1 MWDLAWQTTKTRLS
15 GFVGAFVAILC
26 GTALVAGC
34 GILMESGLRAGV
46 PTQRYTDAAV
56 VVGGQQTVD
65 PPGAGPLET
74 QQVAEQASVPVS
86 LTGVISA
93 VPGVR
98 DVVAEQSFPATVVTA
113 DGRTLTGPEGG
124 QSLGHN
130 WDAAALAPFSLRDGR
145 APAGADEVVL
155 DADLASRSGVS
166 TGQRVKI
173 AVRSAPVEFLVSG
186 IAAPKSGDGLARQ
199 SAVFFSPEKA
209 AELAGTPG
217 QAHAIGVLAD
227 PGVTPGDLADRI
239 RAAVGTDK
247 VTVTTGVERSTVEF
261 LDVSQTRML
270 LMALAGSFGGFALLI
285 AVFVVASTLALVIN
299 QRRRE
304 FALLRAIAATPQQIR
319 KLIGAETM
327 IVAVVAGVLGSGL
340 GVAVGFG
347 LRNAFGAIGVIPPDF
362 ELAISPI
369 PLVAA
374 LALGLGTARLAAWS
388 ASRRPS
394 SIRPVEALGEAAV
407 ERRELGRVRVLIGC
421 ALVVAGLAG
430 SMVPIFVRG
439 DAGLAASG
447 SSSLIIVIGLAV
459 VSPKVVA
466 VMTRLIAPVL
476 NRTSRIS
483 GYLAAA
489 NNQANS
495 RRLAAAVTPVMLAV
509 SFALTMFYSQT
520 SAAAAR
526 QEETVESTTADHVLA
541 SATGGLSPEVAEA
554 ARRIPGVAAATPV
567 VRTEVINTVREQDS
581 LRVERYAA
589 QGLDGA
595 QIRGNLELGVVSGK
609 ITDLT
614 GNTVAMSES
623 EAGWYEKKI
632 GDEVEFYFGDGA
644 PAKLRLVAT
653 YTRDQAFGRYV
664 LPADLARAHTGDR
677 MDDAVLVRQQP
688 DADAATVTAALNDLA
703 TRYPGLAVTP
713 GSAVAAPV
721 GGQQQ
726 AQFYVNLVAV
736 GVILGYVVISVA
748 NTLVMSTAQRSREFA
763 LLRLVGT
770 SKRQVVRMMR
780 FEALATAGIAALLGT
795 VVAGVPLVLLNLG
808 LRGTPLPSGTITVFG
823 GVIAGAILL
832 GVLSLGLATRV
843 ALRSKPIEAI
853 GLRE

>member
-34 GILMESGLRAGV
+34 GVLMESGLRAGV
-46 PTQRYTDAAV
+46 PTQRYADAAV
-56 VVGGQQTVD
+56 VVGGGQTVA
-65 PPGAGPLET
+65 PPGTGALDG
-74 QQVAEQASVPVS
+74 QQVAEQATVPVT
-86 LTGVISA
+86 LTGAITA

-98 DVVAEQSFPATVVTA
+98 GVVAEQSFPATVVTA
-113 DGRTLTGPEGG
+113 DGRPLNGPEGG

-130 WDAAALAPFSLRDGR
+130 WDAAVLAPFSLRDGS

-166 TGQRVKI
+166 VGQRVKI
-173 AVRSAPVEFLVSG
+173 AVRSAPVEFRVSG
-186 IAAPKSGDGLARQ
+186 IAAPKTGDGLTRQ
-199 SAVFFSPEKA
+199 SALFFSPEKA
-209 AELAGTPG
+209 TELAGIPG
-217 QAHAIGVLAD
+217 QAHAIGVLAE
-227 PGVTPGDLADRI
+227 PGVTPGDLAEKI
-239 RAAVGTDK
+239 SAAVGDK
-247 VTVTTGVERSTVEF
+247 VTVATGVERSTVEF

-327 IVAVVAGVLGSGL
+327 IVAVAAGILGSGL

-347 LRNAFGAIGVIPPDF
+347 LRNAFGAIGVIPQDF

-374 LALGLGTARLAAWS
+374 LVLGLGTARLAAWS

-407 ERRELGRVRVLIGC
+407 ERRELGRVRLIVGC

-439 DAGLAASG
+439 EAGLAASG
-447 SSSLIIVIGLAV
+447 SSALVIVIGLGV
-459 VSPKVVA
+459 LGPKVVA
-466 VMTRLIAPVL
+466 LMTRLVGPVL

-489 NNQANS
+489 NSQANS

-526 QEETVESTTADHVLA
+526 QEETVESTAADYVLA
-541 SATGGLSPEVAEA
+541 SGAGGLSPEVAEA
-554 ARRIPGVAAATPV
+554 ARRVPGVSAATPV
-567 VRTEVINTVREQDS
+567 VRTEVLNTVQEQDK
-581 LRVERYAA
+581 LRVERYVA

-595 QIRGNLELGVVSGK
+595 QVRGNLDLGVVSGK

-623 EAGWYEKKI
+623 EADWYEKKV
-632 GDEVEFYFGDGA
+632 GDEVEFFFGDGA

-653 YTRDQAFGRYV
+653 YTREQAFGRYV

-677 MDDAVLVRQQP
+677 MDDSVLVRQQP
-688 DADAATVTAALNDLA
+688 DADSAAVTAALNELA
-703 TRYPGLAVTP
+703 VRYPGLAVTP
-713 GSAVAAPV
+713 GSAVAAPAN
-721 GGQQQ
+721 GQQD

-763 LLRLVGT
+763 LLRLIGT
-770 SKRQVVRMMR
+770 TKRQVVRMMR
-780 FEALATAGIAALLGT
+780 FEALATVGVAALLGT
-795 VVAGVPLVLLNLG
+795 VVAGIPLMLLNLG
-808 LRGTPLPSGTITVFG
+808 LRGTPLPSGTVTVFG

-832 GVLSLGLATRV
+832 GLVSLGLATRV

>member
-15 GFVGAFVAILC
+15 GFVGAFIAVLC

-34 GILMESGLRAGV
+34 GVLMESGLRAGV
-46 PTQRYTDAAV
+46 PTQRYADAAV

-65 PPGAGPLET
+65 PPGVGALET
-74 QQVAEQASVPVS
+74 QQVAEQASVPVT
-86 LTGVISA
+86 LAGTITA

-98 DVVAEQSFPATVVTA
+98 GAVAEQSFPANVVAA
-113 DGRTLTGPEGG
+113 DGQALTGPEGG

-130 WDAAALAPFSLRDGR
+130 WDAAALAPFSLRDGQ
-145 APAGADEVVL
+145 APAGGDEVVL
-155 DADLASRSGVS
+155 DAALAARSGV
-166 TGQRVKI
+166 TVGQRVKI
-173 AVRSAPVEFLVSG
+173 ATRSTPAEFRVSG
-186 IAAPKSGDGLARQ
+186 IAAPKSGDGLSRQ
-199 SAVFFSPEKA
+199 SAMFFSQEKA
-209 AELAGTPG
+209 AELAGKPG
-217 QAHAIGVLAD
+217 RAHAIGVLAD
-227 PGVTPGDLADRI
+227 PGVSPGDLADRI
-239 RAAVGTDK
+239 RDAVGGD

-270 LMALAGSFGGFALLI
+270 LMALAGSFGGFAILI

-327 IVAVVAGVLGSGL
+327 LVAGGAGLLGAGL
-340 GVAVGFG
+340 GVAVGYG
-347 LRNAFGAIGVIPPDF
+347 LRNAFSAIGVIPPDF

-374 LALGLGTARLAAWS
+374 LLLGLGAARLAAWS

-407 ERRELGRVRVLIGC
+407 ERRELGRIRVTIGC
-421 ALVVAGLAG
+421 ALVAVGLAG
-430 SMVPIFVRG
+430 TLVPVFLSG
-439 DAGLAASG
+439 EPGLAAS
-447 SSSLIIVIGLAV
+447 SSSALIIVIGLAV

-466 VMTRLIAPVL
+466 FMTRLIAPVL

-489 NNQANS
+489 NSQANS

-520 SAAAAR
+520 TAAAAR
-526 QEETVESTTADHVLA
+526 QEETVASTSADHVIG
-541 SATGGLSPEVAEA
+541 SSTGGLSPEVAEA

-567 VRTEVINTVREQDS
+567 VRTEVLNTVQEQES
-581 LRVERYAA
+581 LRVERYPA
-589 QGLDGA
+589 QGLAGD
-595 QIRGNLELGVVSGK
+595 QVRGNLDLGVVSGR
-609 ITDLT
+609 IADLT
-614 GNTVAMSES
+614 GDTVAMSES
-623 EAGWYEKKI
+623 EADWYEKKI
-632 GDEVEFYFGDGA
+632 GDEVEFFFGDGS

-664 LPADLARAHTGDR
+664 LPAELARAHTGDR
-677 MDDAVLVRQQP
+677 LDDSVLVREQP
-688 DADAATVTAALNDLA
+688 DADSTVVTAALRDLA
-703 TRYPGLAVTP
+703 VRYPGLAVAP
-713 GSAVAAPV
+713 GSSVAAPG

-763 LLRLVGT
+763 LLRLIGT
-770 SKRQVVRMMR
+770 TKRQVVRMMR
-780 FEALATAGIAALLGT
+780 FEALVTVGVAALLGT
-795 VVAGVPLVLLNLG
+795 IVAGVPLAVLNLA
-808 LRGTPLPSGTITVFG
+808 LRGNPVPPGPVAVFG
-823 GVIAGAILL
+823 GIIAGAILL
-832 GVLSLGLATRV
+832 GLVSLGLATRV

>member
-34 GILMESGLRAGV
+34 GVLMESGLRAGV
-46 PTQRYTDAAV
+46 PTQRYADAAV
-56 VVGGQQTVD
+56 VVGGGQTVD
-65 PPGAGPLET
+65 PPGTGALDS
-74 QQVAEQASVPVS
+74 QQVAEQATVPVS
-86 LTGVISA
+86 LTGAITA

-98 DVVAEQSFPATVVTA
+98 GVVAEQSFPATVVTA
-113 DGRTLTGPEGG
+113 DGRPLNGPEGG

-130 WDAAALAPFSLRDGR
+130 WDAAVLAPFSLRDGR

-166 TGQRVKI
+166 VGQRVKI
-173 AVRSAPVEFLVSG
+173 AVRSAPVEFRVSG
-186 IAAPKSGDGLARQ
+186 IAAPKTGDGLTRQ
-199 SAVFFSPEKA
+199 SALFFSPEKA
-209 AELAGTPG
+209 TELAGSPG
-217 QAHAIGVLAD
+217 QAHAIGVLAE
-227 PGVTPGDLADRI
+227 PGVTPGDLAEKI
-239 RAAVGTDK
+239 SAAVGDK
-247 VTVTTGVERSTVEF
+247 VTVATGVERSTVEF

-407 ERRELGRVRVLIGC
+407 ERRELGRVRVAIGC
-421 ALVVAGLAG
+421 VMMVAGLGG

-439 DAGLAASG
+439 EAGLAASG
-447 SSSLIIVIGLAV
+447 GASLMIVIGLGV
-459 VSPKVVA
+459 LGPKVVA
-466 VMTRLIAPVL
+466 LMTRLIAPVL
-476 NRTSRIS
+476 NRISRIS

-489 NNQANS
+489 NSQANS

-526 QEETVESTTADHVLA
+526 QEETVESTTADYVLA
-541 SATGGLSPEVAEA
+541 SGTGGLSPEVAEA
-554 ARRIPGVAAATPV
+554 ARRVPGVAAATPV
-567 VRTEVINTVREQDS
+567 VRTEVLNTVQEQDK

-595 QIRGNLELGVVSGK
+595 QVRGNVDLGVVSGK

-614 GNTVAMSES
+614 GDTVAMSES

-632 GDEVEFYFGDGA
+632 GDEVEFFFGDGA
-644 PAKLRLVAT
+644 AAKLRLVAT

-677 MDDAVLVRQQP
+677 LDDAVLVRQQP
-688 DADAATVTAALNDLA
+688 DADSAVVTAALNELGG
-703 TRYPGLAVTP
+703 RYPGLAVTP
-713 GSAVAAPV
+713 GSAVAAPAN
-721 GGQQQ
+721 GQQD

-763 LLRLVGT
+763 LLRLIGT
-770 SKRQVVRMMR
+770 TKRQVVRMMR
-780 FEALATAGIAALLGT
+780 FEALATVGVAALLGT
-795 VVAGVPLVLLNLG
+795 VVAGIPLMLLNLG
-808 LRGTPLPSGTITVFG
+808 LRGTPLPSGTVTVFG

-832 GVLSLGLATRV
+832 GLLSLGLATRV

>member
-34 GILMESGLRAGV
+34 GVLMESGLRAGV
-46 PTQRYTDAAV
+46 PTQRYADAAV
-56 VVGGQQTVD
+56 VVGGGQTVA
-65 PPGAGPLET
+65 PPGTGALDS
-74 QQVAEQASVPVS
+74 QQVAEQASVPVT
-86 LTGVISA
+86 LTGAITA
-93 VPGVR
+93 LPGVR
-98 DVVAEQSFPATVVTA
+98 GVVAEQSFPATVVTA
-113 DGRTLTGPEGG
+113 DGRALNGPEGG

-130 WDAAALAPFSLRDGR
+130 WDAAVLAPFSLRDGR

-166 TGQRVKI
+166 VGQRVKI
-173 AVRSAPVEFLVSG
+173 AVRSAPVEFRVSG
-186 IAAPKSGDGLARQ
+186 IAAPKTGDGLTRQ
-199 SAVFFSPEKA
+199 SALFFSPEKA
-209 AELAGTPG
+209 VELAGTPG
-217 QAHAIGVLAD
+217 QAHAIGVLAE
-227 PGVTPGDLADRI
+227 PGVTPGDLAEKI
-239 RAAVGTDK
+239 SAAVGDK
-247 VTVTTGVERSTVEF
+247 VTVATGVERSTVEF

-327 IVAVVAGVLGSGL
+327 LVASVAGVLGSGL

-374 LALGLGTARLAAWS
+374 LVLGLGTARLAAWS

-394 SIRPVEALGEAAV
+394 SIRPVEALEEAAV
-407 ERRELGRVRVLIGC
+407 ERRELGRVRLIVGC

-439 DAGLAASG
+439 EAGLAASG
-447 SSSLIIVIGLAV
+447 SSALVIVIGLGV
-459 VSPKVVA
+459 LGPKVVA
-466 VMTRLIAPVL
+466 LMTRLIAPVL

-489 NNQANS
+489 NSQANS

-526 QEETVESTTADHVLA
+526 QEETVESTTADYVLA
-541 SATGGLSPEVAEA
+541 SGAGGLSPEVAEA
-554 ARRIPGVAAATPV
+554 ARRVPGVSAATPV
-567 VRTEVINTVREQDS
+567 VRTEVLNTVQEQDK

-595 QIRGNLELGVVSGK
+595 QVRGNVDLGVVSGK

-623 EAGWYEKKI
+623 EADWYEKKI
-632 GDEVEFYFGDGA
+632 GDEVEFFFGDGS

-653 YTRDQAFGRYV
+653 YTREQAFGRYV

-677 MDDAVLVRQQP
+677 MDDSVLVRRQP
-688 DADAATVTAALNDLA
+688 DADPAAVTAALNELGA
-703 TRYPGLAVTP
+703 RYPGLAVTP
-713 GSAVAAPV
+713 GSAVAAPAN
-721 GGQQQ
+721 GQQD

-763 LLRLVGT
+763 LLRLIGT
-770 SKRQVVRMMR
+770 TKRQVARMMR
-780 FEALATAGIAALLGT
+780 FEALATVGVAALLGT
-795 VVAGVPLVLLNLG
+795 VVAGIPLMLLNLG
-808 LRGTPLPSGTITVFG
+808 LRGTPLPSGTVTVFG

>member
-34 GILMESGLRAGV
+34 GVLMESGLRAGV
-46 PTQRYTDAAV
+46 PTQRYADAAV
-56 VVGGQQTVD
+56 VVGGGQTVA
-65 PPGAGPLET
+65 PPGTGALDG
-74 QQVAEQASVPVS
+74 QQVAEQATVPVT
-86 LTGVISA
+86 LTGAITA

-98 DVVAEQSFPATVVTA
+98 GVVAEQSFPATVVTA
-113 DGRTLTGPEGG
+113 DGRPLTGPEGG

-130 WDAAALAPFSLRDGR
+130 WDAAVLAPFSLRDGR

-155 DADLASRSGVS
+155 DADLASRSGV
-166 TGQRVKI
+166 TVGQRVKI
-173 AVRSAPVEFLVSG
+173 AVRSAPVEFRVSG
-186 IAAPKSGDGLARQ
+186 IAAPKTGDGLTRQ
-199 SAVFFSPEKA
+199 SALFFSPEKA
-209 AELAGTPG
+209 TELAGIPG
-217 QAHAIGVLAD
+217 QAHAIGVLAE
-227 PGVTPGDLADRI
+227 PGVMPGDLAEKI
-239 RAAVGTDK
+239 SAAVGDK

-327 IVAVVAGVLGSGL
+327 IVASVAGVLGSGL

-374 LALGLGTARLAAWS
+374 LVLGLGTARLAAWS

-407 ERRELGRVRVLIGC
+407 ERRELGRVRLIVGC
-421 ALVVAGLAG
+421 ALMAIGLAG
-430 SMVPIFVRG
+430 AMVPIFVRG
-439 DAGLAASG
+439 EAGLAASG
-447 SSSLIIVIGLAV
+447 SSALVIVIGLGV
-459 VSPKVVA
+459 LGPKVVA
-466 VMTRLIAPVL
+466 LMTRLIAPVL

-489 NNQANS
+489 NSQANA

-526 QEETVESTTADHVLA
+526 QEETVESTTADYVLA
-541 SATGGLSPEVAEA
+541 SGTGGVSPEVAEA
-554 ARRIPGVAAATPV
+554 ARRVPGVSAATPV
-567 VRTEVINTVREQDS
+567 VRTEVLNTVQEQDK

-595 QIRGNLELGVVSGK
+595 QVRGNLDPGVVSGK

-623 EAGWYEKKI
+623 EADWYEKKI
-632 GDEVEFYFGDGA
+632 GDEVEFFFGDGA

-653 YTRDQAFGRYV
+653 YTREQAFGRYV
-664 LPADLARAHTGDR
+664 LPAELARAHTGDR

-688 DADAATVTAALNDLA
+688 DADSAAVTAALNELA
-703 TRYPGLAVTP
+703 VRYPGLAVTP
-713 GSAVAAPV
+713 ASAVAAPAN
-721 GGQQQ
+721 GQQD

-763 LLRLVGT
+763 LLRLIGT
-770 SKRQVVRMMR
+770 TKRQVVRMMR
-780 FEALATAGIAALLGT
+780 FEALATVGVAALLGT
-795 VVAGVPLVLLNLG
+795 VVAGIPLMLLNLG
-808 LRGTPLPSGTITVFG
+808 LRGTPLPSGTVTVFG

-832 GVLSLGLATRV
+832 GLVSLGLATRV

>member
-34 GILMESGLRAGV
+34 GVLMESGLRAGV
-46 PTQRYTDAAV
+46 PTQRYADAAV
-56 VVGGQQTVD
+56 VVGGGQTVA
-65 PPGAGPLET
+65 PPGTGALDG
-74 QQVAEQASVPVS
+74 QQVAEQATVPVT
-86 LTGVISA
+86 LTGAITA

-98 DVVAEQSFPATVVTA
+98 GVVAEQSFPATVVTA
-113 DGRTLTGPEGG
+113 DGRPVNGPEGG

-130 WDAAALAPFSLRDGR
+130 WDAAVLAPFSLRDGR

-155 DADLASRSGVS
+155 DADLASRSGV
-166 TGQRVKI
+166 TVGQRVKI
-173 AVRSAPVEFLVSG
+173 AVRSAPVEFRVSG
-186 IAAPKSGDGLARQ
+186 IAAPKTGDGLTRQ
-199 SAVFFSPEKA
+199 SALFFSPEKA
-209 AELAGTPG
+209 TELAGIPG
-217 QAHAIGVLAD
+217 QAHAIGVLAE
-227 PGVTPGDLADRI
+227 PGVTPGDLAEKI
-239 RAAVGTDK
+239 SAAVGDK

-327 IVAVVAGVLGSGL
+327 IVASVAGVLGSGL

-347 LRNAFGAIGVIPPDF
+347 LRNAFGAIGVIPSDF

-374 LALGLGTARLAAWS
+374 LVLGLGTARLAAWS

-407 ERRELGRVRVLIGC
+407 ERRELGRVRLIVGC
-421 ALVVAGLAG
+421 ALMAIGLAG
-430 SMVPIFVRG
+430 AMVPIFVRG
-439 DAGLAASG
+439 EAGLAASG
-447 SSSLIIVIGLAV
+447 SSALVIVIGLGV
-459 VSPKVVA
+459 LGPKVVA
-466 VMTRLIAPVL
+466 LMTRLIAPVL

-489 NNQANS
+489 NSQANA

-526 QEETVESTTADHVLA
+526 QEETVEATTADYVLA
-541 SATGGLSPEVAEA
+541 SGTGGLSPEVAEA
-554 ARRIPGVAAATPV
+554 ARRVPGVSAATPV
-567 VRTEVINTVREQDS
+567 VRTEVLNTVQEQDR
-581 LRVERYAA
+581 LRVERYSA

-595 QIRGNLELGVVSGK
+595 QVRGNVDPGVVSGK

-623 EAGWYEKKI
+623 EADWYEKKI
-632 GDEVEFYFGDGA
+632 GDEVEFFFGDGA

-653 YTRDQAFGRYV
+653 YTREQAFGRYV
-664 LPADLARAHTGDR
+664 LPAELARAHTGDR
-677 MDDAVLVRQQP
+677 MDDSVLVRQQP
-688 DADAATVTAALNDLA
+688 DADSAAVTAALNELA
-703 TRYPGLAVTP
+703 VRYPGLAVTP
-713 GSAVAAPV
+713 ASAVAAPAN
-721 GGQQQ
+721 GQQD

-763 LLRLVGT
+763 LLRLIGT
-770 SKRQVVRMMR
+770 TKRQVVRMMR
-780 FEALATAGIAALLGT
+780 FEALATVGVAALLGT
-795 VVAGVPLVLLNLG
+795 VVAGIPLMLLNLG
-808 LRGTPLPSGTITVFG
+808 LRGTPLPSGTVTVFG

-832 GVLSLGLATRV
+832 GLVSLGLATRV

>member
-34 GILMESGLRAGV
+34 GVLMESGLRAGV
-46 PTQRYTDAAV
+46 PTQRYADAAV
-56 VVGGQQTVD
+56 VVGGGQTVA
-65 PPGAGPLET
+65 PPGTGALDG
-74 QQVAEQASVPVS
+74 QQVAEQATVPVT
-86 LTGVISA
+86 LTGAITA

-98 DVVAEQSFPATVVTA
+98 GVVAEQSFPATVVTA
-113 DGRTLTGPEGG
+113 DGRPLTGPEGG

-130 WDAAALAPFSLRDGR
+130 WDAAVLAPFSLRDGR

-166 TGQRVKI
+166 VGQRVKI
-173 AVRSAPVEFLVSG
+173 AVRSAPVEFRVSG
-186 IAAPKSGDGLARQ
+186 IAAPKTGDGLTRQ
-199 SAVFFSPEKA
+199 SALFFSPEKA
-209 AELAGTPG
+209 TELAGIPG
-217 QAHAIGVLAD
+217 QAHAIGVLAE
-227 PGVTPGDLADRI
+227 PGVTPGDLAEKI
-239 RAAVGTDK
+239 SAAVGDK
-247 VTVTTGVERSTVEF
+247 VTVATGVERSTVEF

-374 LALGLGTARLAAWS
+374 LVLGLGTARLAAWS

-407 ERRELGRVRVLIGC
+407 ERRELGRVRLIVGC

-439 DAGLAASG
+439 EAGLAASG
-447 SSSLIIVIGLAV
+447 SSALVIVIGLGV
-459 VSPKVVA
+459 LGPKVVA
-466 VMTRLIAPVL
+466 LMTRLVGPVL

-489 NNQANS
+489 NSQANS

-526 QEETVESTTADHVLA
+526 QEETVESTTADYVLA
-541 SATGGLSPEVAEA
+541 SGTGGLSPEVAEA
-554 ARRIPGVAAATPV
+554 ARRVPGVSAATPV
-567 VRTEVINTVREQDS
+567 VRTEVLNTVQEQDK

-595 QIRGNLELGVVSGK
+595 QVRGNVDPGVVSGK

-623 EAGWYEKKI
+623 EADWYEKKV
-632 GDEVEFYFGDGA
+632 GDEVEFFFGDGA

-653 YTRDQAFGRYV
+653 YTREQAFGRYV

-677 MDDAVLVRQQP
+677 MDDSVLVRQQP
-688 DADAATVTAALNDLA
+688 DADSATVTAALNELA
-703 TRYPGLAVTP
+703 VRYPGLAVTP
-713 GSAVAAPV
+713 GSAVAAPAN
-721 GGQQQ
+721 GQQD

-763 LLRLVGT
+763 LLRLIGT
-770 SKRQVVRMMR
+770 TKRQVVRMMR
-780 FEALATAGIAALLGT
+780 FEALATVGVAALLGT
-795 VVAGVPLVLLNLG
+795 VVAGIPLMLLNLG
-808 LRGTPLPSGTITVFG
+808 LRGTPLPSGTVTVFG

-832 GVLSLGLATRV
+832 GLVSLGLATRV

>member
-1 MWDLAWQTTKTRLS
+1 MWDLAWQTIKTRLS
-15 GFVGAFVAILC
+15 GFVGAFIAILC

-46 PTQRYTDAAV
+46 PTQRYADAAV

-65 PPGAGPLET
+65 PPGVGALET
-74 QQVAEQASVPVS
+74 QQVGEQGSVPVS
-86 LTGVISA
+86 LTGRIAA

-98 DVVAEQSFPATVVTA
+98 GVVAERSFPANVVTA
-113 DGRTLTGPEGG
+113 DGRPLTGPQGG

-130 WDAAALAPFSLRDGR
+130 WDAAALAPFSLRDGV

-155 DADLASRSGVS
+155 DADLAARSSVAV
-166 TGQRVKI
+166 GQRVKI
-173 AVRSAPVEFLVSG
+173 AVRSTPVEFRVAG
-186 IAAPKSGDGLARQ
+186 IAAPKSGDGLSRQ
-199 SAVFFSPEKA
+199 SAVFFSEEKA
-209 AELAGTPG
+209 AELAGVPG
-217 QAHAIGVLAD
+217 QAHALGVLAD
-227 PGVTPGDLADRI
+227 PGVTPGGLADRI
-239 RAAVGTDK
+239 SDAVGTDK

-327 IVAVVAGVLGSGL
+327 LVASVAGVLGSGL
-340 GVAVGFG
+340 GVAVGYG

-362 ELAISPI
+362 ELAISPL
-369 PLVAA
+369 PLIAA
-374 LALGLGTARLAAWS
+374 LVLGLGTARLAAWS

-407 ERRELGRVRVLIGC
+407 ERRELGRVRVIVGG
-421 ALVVAGLAG
+421 ALVAAGLGGA
-430 SMVPIFVRG
+430 MVPMFLPG
-439 DAGLAASG
+439 EPGLAASSG
-447 SSSLIIVIGLAV
+447 SALVIVIGLAV

-466 VMTRLIAPVL
+466 FMTRLIAPVL
-476 NRTSRIS
+476 TRTSRIS

-489 NNQANS
+489 NSQANS

-520 SAAAAR
+520 TAAAAR
-526 QEETVESTTADHVLA
+526 QEQTAESTTADYVLG
-541 SATGGLSPEVAEA
+541 SGTGGLSPEVAEA

-567 VRTEVINTVREQDS
+567 VHTEVLNTVQEQES
-581 LRVERYAA
+581 VRVDRYGA
-589 QGLDGA
+589 QGLVGD
-595 QIRGNLELGVVSGK
+595 QVRGNVDLGVVSGR

-614 GNTVAMSES
+614 GNTVAMSER
-623 EAGWYEKKI
+623 EADWYEKKI
-632 GDEVEFYFGDGA
+632 GDEVEFYFGDGV

-653 YTRDQAFGRYV
+653 YTRDEAFGRYV
-664 LPADLARAHTGDR
+664 LPVDLARAHTSDR
-677 MDDAVLVRQQP
+677 LDDSVLVRQQP
-688 DADAATVTAALNDLA
+688 DADSATVTAALRDLA
-703 TRYPGLAVTP
+703 TRYPGLVVTP
-713 GSAVAAPV
+713 GSSVAAPA

-763 LLRLVGT
+763 LLRLIGT
-770 SKRQVVRMMR
+770 TKRQVVRMMR
-780 FEALATAGIAALLGT
+780 LEALATVGVAALLGT

-808 LRGTPLPSGTITVFG
+808 LRGTPLPSGPIAVFG
-823 GVIAGAILL
+823 GVILGAILL
-832 GVLSLGLATRV
+832 GLVSLGLSTRV

>member
-46 PTQRYTDAAV
+46 PTQRYAGAAV
-56 VVGGQQTVD
+56 VVGGGQTVD
-65 PPGAGPLET
+65 PPGTGALDS
-74 QQVAEQASVPVS
+74 QQVAEQASVPVT
-86 LTGVISA
+86 LTGAITA

-98 DVVAEQSFPATVVTA
+98 GVVAEQSFPATVVTA
-113 DGRTLTGPEGG
+113 DGRPLTGPEGG

-130 WDAAALAPFSLRDGR
+130 WDAAVLAPFSLRDGS

-166 TGQRVKI
+166 VGQRVKI
-173 AVRSAPVEFLVSG
+173 AVRSAPVEFRVSG
-186 IAAPKSGDGLARQ
+186 IAAPKTGDGLSRQ
-199 SAVFFSPEKA
+199 SALFFSQEKA
-209 AELAGTPG
+209 VELAGTPG
-217 QAHAIGVLAD
+217 QAHAIGVLAE
-227 PGVTPGDLADRI
+227 PGVTPGDLAEKI
-239 RAAVGTDK
+239 GAAVGDE
-247 VTVTTGVERSTVEF
+247 VTVATGVERSTVEF

-407 ERRELGRVRVLIGC
+407 ERRELGRVRVAIGC
-421 ALVVAGLAG
+421 ALVVAGLGG

-439 DAGLAASG
+439 EAGLAASG
-447 SSSLIIVIGLAV
+447 GASLMIVIGLGV
-459 VSPKVVA
+459 LGPKVVA
-466 VMTRLIAPVL
+466 LMTSLIAPVL
-476 NRTSRIS
+476 NRISRIS

-489 NNQANS
+489 NSQANS

-526 QEETVESTTADHVLA
+526 QEETVESTTADYVLA
-541 SATGGLSPEVAEA
+541 SGTGGLSPEVAGA
-554 ARRIPGVAAATPV
+554 ARRVPGVAAATPV
-567 VRTEVINTVREQDS
+567 VRTEVLNTVQEQDK

-595 QIRGNLELGVVSGK
+595 QIRGNVDLGVVSGK

-623 EAGWYEKKI
+623 EADWYEKKI
-632 GDEVEFYFGDGA
+632 GDDVEFFFGDGA

-677 MDDAVLVRQQP
+677 LDDAVLVRQQP
-688 DADAATVTAALNDLA
+688 DADSAVVTAALNELA
-703 TRYPGLAVTP
+703 VRYPGLAVTP
-713 GSAVAAPV
+713 GSAVAAPAN
-721 GGQQQ
+721 GQQD

-763 LLRLVGT
+763 LLRLIGT
-770 SKRQVVRMMR
+770 TKRQVVRMMR
-780 FEALATAGIAALLGT
+780 FEALATVGVAALLGT
-795 VVAGVPLVLLNLG
+795 VVAGIPLILLNLG
-808 LRGTPLPSGTITVFG
+808 LRGTPLPSGTVTVFG

-832 GVLSLGLATRV
+832 GLVSLGLATRV

>member
-46 PTQRYTDAAV
+46 PTQRYADAAV
-56 VVGGQQTVD
+56 IVGGQQTVD
-65 PPGAGPLET
+65 PPGAGPLESK
-74 QQVAEQASVPVS
+74 QVAEQASVPVS
-86 LTGVISA
+86 IAGTIGS

-98 DVVAEQSFPATVVTA
+98 GVVTEQSFPATVVTA
-113 DGRTLTGPEGG
+113 DGRALNGPEGG

-145 APAGADEVVL
+145 APTGAGEVVL
-155 DADLASRSGVS
+155 DADLASRSGAVV
-166 TGQRVKI
+166 GGHVKI
-173 AVRSAPVEFLVSG
+173 AVRSAPVDFVVSG
-186 IAAPKSGDGLARQ
+186 IAAPKSGTGLTRQ
-199 SAVFFSPEKA
+199 SAVFFTQEKA
-209 AELAGTPG
+209 VELAATPG
-217 QAHAIGVLAD
+217 QAHAIGVLAN
-227 PGVTPGDLADRI
+227 PGVTPDDLAEKI
-239 RAAVGTDK
+239 RDAVGTDK

-285 AVFVVASTLALVIN
+285 AVFVVSSTLALVIN

-327 IVAVVAGVLGSGL
+327 LVAVVAGVLGSGL

-374 LALGLGTARLAAWS
+374 LLLGLGTARLAAWS
-388 ASRRPS
+388 AARRPS

-407 ERRELGRVRVLIGC
+407 ERRDLGRVRVIVGC
-421 ALVVAGLAG
+421 ALVVAGLVG
-430 SMVPIFVRG
+430 SLVPAFVRG
-439 DAGLAASG
+439 EAGLAAS
-447 SSSLIIVIGLAV
+447 SMSALIIVIGLAV
-459 VSPKVVA
+459 LGPKVVA
-466 VMTRLIAPVL
+466 VMTRVIAPVL

-489 NNQANS
+489 NSQANS

-509 SFALTMFYSQT
+509 SFALSMFYSQT
-520 SAAAAR
+520 SAAAAVR
-526 QEETVESTTADHVLA
+526 EETVASTTADHVLA
-541 SATGGLSPEVAEA
+541 STTGGVSPEVAEA

-567 VRTEVINTVREQDS
+567 VRTQVMNTVQEQDTV
-581 LRVERYAA
+581 RVEQYGA

-595 QIRGNLELGVVSGK
+595 QVRGNLELGVVSGK
-609 ITDLT
+609 IADLT

-623 EAGWYEKKI
+623 EADWYEKKI

-644 PAKLRLVAT
+644 PAKLRLIAT

-664 LPADLARAHTGDR
+664 LPVELARAHTGDR
-677 MDDAVLVRQQP
+677 MDDSVLVRQQP
-688 DADAATVTAALNDLA
+688 DADPATVTAALRDLSA
-703 TRYPGLAVTP
+703 RYPGLVVTP
-713 GSAVAAPV
+713 GSAMAAPA

-763 LLRLVGT
+763 LLRLIGT
-770 SKRQVVRMMR
+770 TKRQVIRMMR
-780 FEALATAGIAALLGT
+780 LEALATVGVAALLGT
-795 VVAGVPLVLLNLG
+795 VVAGIPLVLLNLG
-808 LRGTPLPSGTITVFG
+808 LRGTPLPSGTVAVFG

-832 GVLSLGLATRV
+832 GLVSLGLATRV
-843 ALRSKPIEAI
+843 ALRSKPIDAI

>member
-34 GILMESGLRAGV
+34 GVLMESGLRAGV
-46 PTQRYTDAAV
+46 PTQRYADAAV
-56 VVGGQQTVD
+56 VVGGGQTVA
-65 PPGAGPLET
+65 PPGTGALDG
-74 QQVAEQASVPVS
+74 QQVAEQATVPVT
-86 LTGVISA
+86 LTGAITA

-98 DVVAEQSFPATVVTA
+98 GVVAEQSFPATVVTA
-113 DGRTLTGPEGG
+113 DGRPLTGPEGG

-130 WDAAALAPFSLRDGR
+130 WDAAVLAPFSLRDGQ
-145 APAGADEVVL
+145 APAGADDVVL
-155 DADLASRSGVS
+155 DADLASRSGV
-166 TGQRVKI
+166 TVGQRVKI
-173 AVRSAPVEFLVSG
+173 AVRSAPVEFRVSG
-186 IAAPKSGDGLARQ
+186 IAAPKTGDGLTRQ
-199 SAVFFSPEKA
+199 SALFFSPEKA
-209 AELAGTPG
+209 TELAGIPG
-217 QAHAIGVLAD
+217 QAHAIGVLAE
-227 PGVTPGDLADRI
+227 PGVTPGDLAEKI
-239 RAAVGTDK
+239 SAAVGDK

-327 IVAVVAGVLGSGL
+327 IVASVAGVLGSGL

-374 LALGLGTARLAAWS
+374 LVLGLGTARLAAWS

-407 ERRELGRVRVLIGC
+407 ERRELGRVRLIVGC
-421 ALVVAGLAG
+421 ALMAIGLAG
-430 SMVPIFVRG
+430 AMVPIFVRG
-439 DAGLAASG
+439 EAGLAASG
-447 SSSLIIVIGLAV
+447 SSALVIVIGLGV
-459 VSPKVVA
+459 LGPKVVA
-466 VMTRLIAPVL
+466 LMTRLIAPVL

-489 NNQANS
+489 NSQANA

-526 QEETVESTTADHVLA
+526 QEETVESTTADYVLA
-541 SATGGLSPEVAEA
+541 SGTGGVSPEVAEA
-554 ARRIPGVAAATPV
+554 ARRVLGVSAATPV
-567 VRTEVINTVREQDS
+567 VRTEVLNTVQEQDK

-595 QIRGNLELGVVSGK
+595 QVRGNLDPGVVSGK

-623 EAGWYEKKI
+623 EADWYEKKI
-632 GDEVEFYFGDGA
+632 GDEVEFFFGDGA

-653 YTRDQAFGRYV
+653 YTREQAFGRYV
-664 LPADLARAHTGDR
+664 LPAELARAHTGDR

-688 DADAATVTAALNDLA
+688 DADSAAVTAALNELA
-703 TRYPGLAVTP
+703 VRYPGLAVTP
-713 GSAVAAPV
+713 ASAVAAPAN
-721 GGQQQ
+721 GQQD

-763 LLRLVGT
+763 LLRLIGT
-770 SKRQVVRMMR
+770 TKRQVVRMMR
-780 FEALATAGIAALLGT
+780 FEALATVGVAALLGT
-795 VVAGVPLVLLNLG
+795 VVAGIPLMLLNLG
-808 LRGTPLPSGTITVFG
+808 LRGTPLPSGTVTVFG

-832 GVLSLGLATRV
+832 GLVSLGLATRV

>member
-1 MWDLAWQTTKTRLS
+1 MWHLAWQTIKTRLS
-15 GFVGAFVAILC
+15 GFVGAFIAILC

-34 GILMESGLRAGV
+34 GVLMESGLRAGV
-46 PTQRYTDAAV
+46 PTQRYADAAV
-56 VVGGQQTVD
+56 VVGGKQAVD
-65 PPGAGPLET
+65 PPGTGPLET
-74 QQVAEQASVPVS
+74 QQVAEQASVPVT
-86 LTGVISA
+86 LAGKISA
-93 VPGVR
+93 LPGVR
-98 DVVAEQSFPATVVTA
+98 GVVTEQSFPANVVAA
-113 DGRTLTGPEGG
+113 DGTALNGPEGG
-124 QSLGHN
+124 RSLGHN
-130 WDAAALAPFSLRDGR
+130 WDAAALAPFSLREGR

-155 DADLASRSGVS
+155 DAELAARGGASVGRPVKVAIRS
-166 TGQRVKI
+166 T
-173 AVRSAPVEFLVSG
+173 PVEFRVSG
-186 IAAPKSGDGLARQ
+186 IAAPKSGDGFSRQ

-209 AELAGTPG
+209 VELAGAPG

-239 RAAVGTDK
+239 REAVGTDT

-304 FALLRAIAATPQQIR
+304 FALLRAVAATPQQIR

-327 IVAVVAGVLGSGL
+327 LVAVVAGVLGSGL

-374 LALGLGTARLAAWS
+374 FVLGLGTARLAAWS

-407 ERRELGRVRVLIGC
+407 ERRELGRVRVVVGL
-421 ALVVAGLAG
+421 ALVVAGFGG

-447 SSSLIIVIGLAV
+447 GSSLLIVIGLAV

-541 SATGGLSPEVAEA
+541 SGTGGLSPEVAEA

-567 VRTEVINTVREQDS
+567 VRTEVINTVQEQES

-589 QGLDGA
+589 HGLDGD
-595 QIRGNLELGVVSGK
+595 QVRGNLDLGIVSGK

-614 GNTVAMSES
+614 GNTVAMSEA
-623 EAGWYEKKI
+623 EADWYDKKI
-632 GDEVEFYFGDGA
+632 GDEVEFYHGDGA

-664 LPADLARAHTGDR
+664 LPAELARAHTGDR
-677 MDDAVLVRQQP
+677 MDDSVLVREQP
-688 DADAATVTAALNDLA
+688 DADSATVTAALNDLA
-703 TRYPGLAVTP
+703 NRYPGLVVTP
-713 GSAVAAPV
+713 GSAVAAPD

-763 LLRLVGT
+763 LLRLIGT
-770 SKRQVVRMMR
+770 TKRQVIRMMR
-780 FEALATAGIAALLGT
+780 FEALATVGVAALLGT
-795 VVAGVPLVLLNLG
+795 VVAGIPLVLLNLG
-808 LRGTPLPSGTITVFG
+808 LRGTPLPSGTVTVFG

-832 GVLSLGLATRV
+832 GLVSLGLATRV
-843 ALRSKPIEAI
+843 ALRAKPIEAI

>member
-34 GILMESGLRAGV
+34 GVLMESGLRAGV
-46 PTQRYTDAAV
+46 PTQRYADAAV
-56 VVGGQQTVD
+56 VVGGGQTVA
-65 PPGAGPLET
+65 PPGTGALDG
-74 QQVAEQASVPVS
+74 QQVAEQATVPVT
-86 LTGVISA
+86 LTGAITA

-98 DVVAEQSFPATVVTA
+98 GVVAEQSFPATVVTA
-113 DGRTLTGPEGG
+113 DGRPLNGPEGG

-130 WDAAALAPFSLRDGR
+130 WDAAVLAPFSLRDGR
-145 APAGADEVVL
+145 APAGAEEVVL

-166 TGQRVKI
+166 VGQRVKI
-173 AVRSAPVEFLVSG
+173 AVRSTPVEFRVSG
-186 IAAPKSGDGLARQ
+186 IAAPKTGDGLTRQ
-199 SAVFFSPEKA
+199 SALFFSPEKA
-209 AELAGTPG
+209 TELAGIPG
-217 QAHAIGVLAD
+217 QAHAIGVLAE
-227 PGVTPGDLADRI
+227 PGVTPGDLAEKI
-239 RAAVGTDK
+239 SAAVGDK
-247 VTVTTGVERSTVEF
+247 VTVATGVERSTVEF

-327 IVAVVAGVLGSGL
+327 IVASVAGVLGSGL

-374 LALGLGTARLAAWS
+374 LVLGLGTARLAAWS

-407 ERRELGRVRVLIGC
+407 ERRELGRVRLIVGC
-421 ALVVAGLAG
+421 ALVVTGLAG
-430 SMVPIFVRG
+430 AMVPIFVRG
-439 DAGLAASG
+439 EAGLAASG
-447 SSSLIIVIGLAV
+447 SSALVIVIGLGV
-459 VSPKVVA
+459 LGPKVVA
-466 VMTRLIAPVL
+466 LMTRLVGPVL

-489 NNQANS
+489 NSQANS

-526 QEETVESTTADHVLA
+526 QEETVESTTADYVLA
-541 SATGGLSPEVAEA
+541 SGTGGLSPEVAEA
-554 ARRIPGVAAATPV
+554 ARRVPGVSAATPV
-567 VRTEVINTVREQDS
+567 VRTEVLNTVQEQDK

-595 QIRGNLELGVVSGK
+595 QVRGNVDPGVVSGK

-623 EAGWYEKKI
+623 EADWYEKKV
-632 GDEVEFYFGDGA
+632 GDEVEFFFGDGA

-653 YTRDQAFGRYV
+653 YTREQAFGRYV

-677 MDDAVLVRQQP
+677 MDDSVLVRQQP
-688 DADAATVTAALNDLA
+688 DADSAAVTAALNELA
-703 TRYPGLAVTP
+703 VRYPGLAVTP
-713 GSAVAAPV
+713 GSAVAAPAN
-721 GGQQQ
+721 GQQD

-763 LLRLVGT
+763 LLRLIGT
-770 SKRQVVRMMR
+770 TKRQVVRMMR
-780 FEALATAGIAALLGT
+780 FEALATVGVAALLGT
-795 VVAGVPLVLLNLG
+795 VVAGIPLMLLNLG
-808 LRGTPLPSGTITVFG
+808 LRGTPLPSGTVTVFG

-832 GVLSLGLATRV
+832 GLVSLGLATRV

>member
-34 GILMESGLRAGV
+34 GVLMESGLRAGV
-46 PTQRYTDAAV
+46 PTQRYADAAV
-56 VVGGQQTVD
+56 IVGGGQTVA
-65 PPGAGPLET
+65 PPGTGALDG
-74 QQVAEQASVPVS
+74 QQVAEQATVPVT
-86 LTGVISA
+86 LTGAITA

-98 DVVAEQSFPATVVTA
+98 GVVAEQSFPATVVTA
-113 DGRTLTGPEGG
+113 DGRPLTGPEGG

-130 WDAAALAPFSLRDGR
+130 WDAAVLAPFSLRDGR

-155 DADLASRSGVS
+155 DADLASRSGV
-166 TGQRVKI
+166 TVGQRVKI
-173 AVRSAPVEFLVSG
+173 AVRSAPVEFRVAG
-186 IAAPKSGDGLARQ
+186 IAAPRTGDGLTRQ
-199 SAVFFSPEKA
+199 SALFFSPEKA
-209 AELAGTPG
+209 TELAGIPG
-217 QAHAIGVLAD
+217 QAHAIGVLAE
-227 PGVTPGDLADRI
+227 PGVMPGDLAEKI
-239 RAAVGTDK
+239 SAAVGDK

-327 IVAVVAGVLGSGL
+327 IVASVAGVLGSGL

-374 LALGLGTARLAAWS
+374 LVLGLGTARLAAWS

-407 ERRELGRVRVLIGC
+407 ERRELGRVRLIVGC
-421 ALVVAGLAG
+421 ALMAVGLAG
-430 SMVPIFVRG
+430 AMVPIFVRG
-439 DAGLAASG
+439 EAGLAASG
-447 SSSLIIVIGLAV
+447 SSALVIVIGLGV
-459 VSPKVVA
+459 LGPKVVA
-466 VMTRLIAPVL
+466 LMTRLIAPVL

-489 NNQANS
+489 NSQANA

-526 QEETVESTTADHVLA
+526 QEETVESTTADYVLA
-541 SATGGLSPEVAEA
+541 SGTGGLSPEVAEA
-554 ARRIPGVAAATPV
+554 ARRVPGVSAATPV
-567 VRTEVINTVREQDS
+567 VRTEVLNTVQEQDK

-595 QIRGNLELGVVSGK
+595 QVRGNLDPGVVSGK

-623 EAGWYEKKI
+623 EADWYEKKI
-632 GDEVEFYFGDGA
+632 GDQVEFFFGDGA

-653 YTRDQAFGRYV
+653 YTREQAFGRYV
-664 LPADLARAHTGDR
+664 LPAELARAHTGDR

-688 DADAATVTAALNDLA
+688 DADSAAVTAALNELA
-703 TRYPGLAVTP
+703 VRYPGLAVTP
-713 GSAVAAPV
+713 ASAVAAPAN
-721 GGQQQ
+721 GQQD

-763 LLRLVGT
+763 LLRLIGT
-770 SKRQVVRMMR
+770 TKRQVVRMMR
-780 FEALATAGIAALLGT
+780 FEALATVGVAALLGT
-795 VVAGVPLVLLNLG
+795 VVAGIPLMLLNLG
-808 LRGTPLPSGTITVFG
+808 LRGTPLPSGTVTVFG

-832 GVLSLGLATRV
+832 GLVSLGLATRV

>member
-34 GILMESGLRAGV
+34 GVLMESGLRAGV
-46 PTQRYTDAAV
+46 PTQRYADAAV
-56 VVGGQQTVD
+56 VVGGGQTVA
-65 PPGAGPLET
+65 PPGTGALDG
-74 QQVAEQASVPVS
+74 QQVAEQATVPVT
-86 LTGVISA
+86 LTGAITA

-98 DVVAEQSFPATVVTA
+98 GVVAEQSFPATVVTA
-113 DGRTLTGPEGG
+113 DGRPLNGPEGG

-130 WDAAALAPFSLRDGR
+130 WDAAVLAPFSLRDGS

-166 TGQRVKI
+166 VGQRVKI
-173 AVRSAPVEFLVSG
+173 AVRSAPVEFRVSG
-186 IAAPKSGDGLARQ
+186 IAAPKTGDGLTRQ
-199 SAVFFSPEKA
+199 SALFFSPEKA
-209 AELAGTPG
+209 TELAGIPG
-217 QAHAIGVLAD
+217 QAHAIGVLAE
-227 PGVTPGDLADRI
+227 PGVTPGDLAEKI
-239 RAAVGTDK
+239 SAAVGDK
-247 VTVTTGVERSTVEF
+247 VTVATGVERSTVEF

-347 LRNAFGAIGVIPPDF
+347 LRNAFGAIGVIPQDF

-374 LALGLGTARLAAWS
+374 LVLGLGTARLAAWS

-407 ERRELGRVRVLIGC
+407 ERRELGRVRLIVGC

-439 DAGLAASG
+439 EAGLAASG
-447 SSSLIIVIGLAV
+447 SSALVIVIGLGV
-459 VSPKVVA
+459 LGPKVVA
-466 VMTRLIAPVL
+466 LMTRLVGPVL

-489 NNQANS
+489 NSQANS

-526 QEETVESTTADHVLA
+526 QEETVESTAADYVLA
-541 SATGGLSPEVAEA
+541 SGAGGLSPEVAEA
-554 ARRIPGVAAATPV
+554 ARRVPGVSAATPV
-567 VRTEVINTVREQDS
+567 VRTEVLNTVQEQDK

-595 QIRGNLELGVVSGK
+595 QVRGNLDLGVVSGK

-623 EAGWYEKKI
+623 EADWYEKKV
-632 GDEVEFYFGDGA
+632 GDEVEFFFGDGA

-653 YTRDQAFGRYV
+653 YTREQAFGRYV

-677 MDDAVLVRQQP
+677 MDDSVLVRQQP
-688 DADAATVTAALNDLA
+688 DADSAAVTAALNELA
-703 TRYPGLAVTP
+703 VRYPGLAVTP
-713 GSAVAAPV
+713 GSAVAAPAN
-721 GGQQQ
+721 GQQD

-763 LLRLVGT
+763 LLRLIGT
-770 SKRQVVRMMR
+770 TKRQVVRMMR
-780 FEALATAGIAALLGT
+780 FEALATVGVAALLGT
-795 VVAGVPLVLLNLG
+795 VVAGIPLMLLNLG
-808 LRGTPLPSGTITVFG
+808 LRGTPLPSGTVAVFG

-832 GVLSLGLATRV
+832 GLVSLGLATRA

>member
-34 GILMESGLRAGV
+34 GVLMESGLRAGV
-46 PTQRYTDAAV
+46 PTQRYADAAV
-56 VVGGQQTVD
+56 VVGGGQTVA
-65 PPGAGPLET
+65 PPGTGALDG
-74 QQVAEQASVPVS
+74 QQVAEQATVPVT
-86 LTGVISA
+86 LTGAITA

-98 DVVAEQSFPATVVTA
+98 GVVAEQSFPATVVTA
-113 DGRTLTGPEGG
+113 DGRPLTGPEGG

-130 WDAAALAPFSLRDGR
+130 WDAAVLAPFSLRDGR

-155 DADLASRSGVS
+155 DADLASRSGV
-166 TGQRVKI
+166 TVGQRVKI
-173 AVRSAPVEFLVSG
+173 AVRSAPVEFRVSG
-186 IAAPKSGDGLARQ
+186 IAAPKTGDGLTRQ
-199 SAVFFSPEKA
+199 SALFFSPEKA
-209 AELAGTPG
+209 TELAGIPG
-217 QAHAIGVLAD
+217 QAHAIGVLAE
-227 PGVTPGDLADRI
+227 PGVTPGDLAEKI
-239 RAAVGTDK
+239 SAAVGDK
-247 VTVTTGVERSTVEF
+247 VTVATGVERSTVEF

-327 IVAVVAGVLGSGL
+327 IVASVAGVLGSGL

-374 LALGLGTARLAAWS
+374 LVLGLGTARLAAWS

-407 ERRELGRVRVLIGC
+407 ERRELGRVRLIVGC
-421 ALVVAGLAG
+421 ALVVTGLAG

-439 DAGLAASG
+439 EAGLAASG
-447 SSSLIIVIGLAV
+447 SSALVIVIGLGV
-459 VSPKVVA
+459 LGPKVVA
-466 VMTRLIAPVL
+466 LMTRLVGPVL

-489 NNQANS
+489 NSQANS

-526 QEETVESTTADHVLA
+526 QEETVESTTADYVLA
-541 SATGGLSPEVAEA
+541 SGAGGLSPEVAEA
-554 ARRIPGVAAATPV
+554 ARRVPGVSAATPV
-567 VRTEVINTVREQDS
+567 VRTEVLNTVQEQDK

-595 QIRGNLELGVVSGK
+595 QVRGNVDPGVVSGK

-623 EAGWYEKKI
+623 EADWYEKKI
-632 GDEVEFYFGDGA
+632 GDEVEFFFGDGA

-653 YTRDQAFGRYV
+653 YTREQAFGRYV

-688 DADAATVTAALNDLA
+688 DADAAAVTAALNELA
-703 TRYPGLAVTP
+703 VRYPGLAVTP
-713 GSAVAAPV
+713 GSAVAAPAN
-721 GGQQQ
+721 GQQD

-763 LLRLVGT
+763 LLRLIGT
-770 SKRQVVRMMR
+770 TKRQVVRMMR
-780 FEALATAGIAALLGT
+780 FEALATVGVAALLGT
-795 VVAGVPLVLLNLG
+795 VVAGIPLMLLNLG
-808 LRGTPLPSGTITVFG
+808 LRGTPLPSGTVTVFG

-832 GVLSLGLATRV
+832 GLVSLGLATRV

>member
-15 GFVGAFVAILC
+15 GFIGAFIAILL

-46 PTQRYTDAAV
+46 PTQRYADAAV
-56 VVGGQQTVD
+56 VVGGQQTVE
-65 PPGAGPLET
+65 PPGTGALAS
-74 QQVAEQASVPVS
+74 QQVAEQASVPVT
-86 LTGVISA
+86 LAGAITA

-98 DVVAEQSFPATVVTA
+98 GVVAEQSFPATVVTA
-113 DGRTLTGPEGG
+113 DGRVLNGPEGG
-124 QSLGHN
+124 QSWGHN
-130 WDAAALAPFSLRDGR
+130 WEAAVLAPFSLRDGR

-155 DADLASRSGVS
+155 DAELASRSGV
-166 TGQRVKI
+166 TVGRPVKI
-173 AVRSAPVEFLVSG
+173 AVRSSPVEFRVSG
-186 IAAPKSGDGLARQ
+186 IAAPKSGDGLTRQ
-199 SAVFFSPEKA
+199 SALFFSPEKA
-209 AELAGTPG
+209 AELAATPG
-217 QAHAIGVLAD
+217 QAHAIGVLAE
-227 PGVTPGDLADRI
+227 PGVTPGDLAEKI
-239 RAAVGTDK
+239 RDAVGTAK
-247 VTVTTGVERSTVEF
+247 VTVATGVERSTVEF

-327 IVAVVAGVLGSGL
+327 LVAVVAGVLGSVL

-362 ELAISPI
+362 ELAISPL
-369 PLVAA
+369 PLIAA

-407 ERRELGRVRVLIGC
+407 ERRELGRVRLVIGC
-421 ALVVAGLAG
+421 ALVVAGLGG
-430 SMVPIFVRG
+430 SFVPIFLNG
-439 DAGLAASG
+439 EAALAAS
-447 SSSLIIVIGLAV
+447 SSSALIIVIGLAV

-466 VMTRLIAPVL
+466 VMTRLLAPVL
-476 NRTSRIS
+476 VRTSRIS

-489 NNQANS
+489 NSQANS

-509 SFALTMFYSQT
+509 SFALSMFYSQT
-520 SAAAAR
+520 TGAAAR
-526 QEETVESTTADHVLA
+526 QEETVRSTTADQIL
-541 SATGGLSPEVAEA
+541 SSGTGGLSPEVAEA
-554 ARRIPGVAAATPV
+554 ARRIPGVAAATAV
-567 VRTEVINTVREQDS
+567 VRTEVLNTVQEQDS

-589 QGLDGA
+589 QGLDGD
-595 QIRGNLELGVVSGK
+595 QVRGTLDLGVVSGK

-623 EAGWYEKKI
+623 EADWYDKKI

-664 LPADLARAHTGDR
+664 LPAALARAHTGDQL
-677 MDDAVLVRQQP
+677 DDAVLVRQQP
-688 DADAATVTAALNDLA
+688 DADSATVTAALNGLA
-703 TRYPGLAVTP
+703 GRYPGLTVAP
-713 GSAVAAPV
+713 GTSVAAPG

-763 LLRLVGT
+763 LLRLIGT
-770 SKRQVVRMMR
+770 TKRQVVRMMR
-780 FEALATAGIAALLGT
+780 FEALATVGVAAVLGT

-808 LRGTPLPSGTITVFG
+808 LRGTPLPSGPITVFAG
-823 GVIAGAILL
+823 IIAGAILL
-832 GVLSLGLATRV
+832 GLVSLGLATRV